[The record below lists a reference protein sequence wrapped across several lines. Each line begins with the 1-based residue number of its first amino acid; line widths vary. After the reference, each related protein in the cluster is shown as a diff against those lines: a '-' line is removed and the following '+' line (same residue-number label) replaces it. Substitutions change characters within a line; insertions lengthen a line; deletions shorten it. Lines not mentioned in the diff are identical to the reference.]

1 MMDQIC
7 DQPAFRDM
15 PFVLLSS
22 KRLEPCERGF
32 KVVSQVPKPIRRASL
47 LAAIRAVQ
55 VPARTQGTLRLHENS
70 MRRPNAQFKGT
81 GLRILVVEDNPVN
94 SLMVIRVLEKQGH
107 RAWAA
112 TSGEEALAHFDRQP
126 FDAVLMDLQMPDID
140 GFEVTRRIRNVEGA
154 ERRVPVIAT
163 TAHALDGDRER
174 CLTAGMDEYLT
185 KPIQFDELFAA
196 LERVAN
202 QSTSSRQ
209 DKTAALPEAMA
220 R

>member
-1 MMDQIC
+1 M
-7 DQPAFRDM
+7 
-15 PFVLLSS
+15 
-22 KRLEPCERGF
+22 
-32 KVVSQVPKPIRRASL
+32 VV
-47 LAAIRAVQ
+47 
-55 VPARTQGTLRLHENS
+55 
-70 MRRPNAQFKGT
+70 
-81 GLRILVVEDNPVN
+81 
-94 SLMVIRVLEKQGH
+94 RVLEKQGH

-174 CLTAGMDEYLT
+174 CLADGMDEYLT